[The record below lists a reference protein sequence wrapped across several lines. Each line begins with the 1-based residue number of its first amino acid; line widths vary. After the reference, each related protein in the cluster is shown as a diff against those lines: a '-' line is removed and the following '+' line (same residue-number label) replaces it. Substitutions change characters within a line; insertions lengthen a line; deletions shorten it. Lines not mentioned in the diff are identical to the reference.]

1 MYIKYLKLYCMC
13 ILFFQPVS
21 SKIQAIV
28 IMKGTLIVA
37 SLCCIVAAMGM
48 ANPRPPQPYKMTE
61 DLEAE
66 AQWHLQAPSQ
76 GCVEVSYT
84 VGGSV
89 FRSYA
94 CDATNGESVLYDIQV
109 GLKSLFFFVF
119 LRLHAYGS
127 IIILYNYHLSRLL
140 ILFYPSRALYL
151 LSGSQ
156 HMPYKFPFPSAKSGE
171 GGEHRIQGSSS

>member
-1 MYIKYLKLYCMC
+1 MC

-94 CDATNGESVLYDIQV
+94 CDATNGESVL
-109 GLKSLFFFVF
+109 
-119 LRLHAYGS
+119 
-127 IIILYNYHLSRLL
+127 
-140 ILFYPSRALYL
+140 
-151 LSGSQ
+151 
-156 HMPYKFPFPSAKSGE
+156 
-171 GGEHRIQGSSS
+171 